1 MIMCKVE
8 CISNSLMSVAQYRS
22 ECRVDQDV
30 AVLEITYMKYTSKQG
45 PHFVRFDFELK
56 HYKVINIMTE
66 AGAHKMV
73 ERATCVPSDHV

>member
-8 CISNSLMSVAQYRS
+8 CISNSLMSVAQYQS

-45 PHFVRFDFELK
+45 PLK
-56 HYKVINIMTE
+56 HYKVINITTE

-73 ERATCVPSDHV
+73 ERATCGPSDV